1 MVLVELGLVVDR
13 VLVSLDSADL
23 VTKLEL
29 LELEIDLLADTFD
42 LVDEEEIVLLLVDFV
57 DSKETDDESLP
68 VSVEVNVDGMLKVFV
83 LVTWSAVVDL
93 V

>member
-1 MVLVELGLVVDR
+1 M
-13 VLVSLDSADL
+13 LVSLDSADL